1 MLAENAIRNHR
12 TEHRRKKSG
21 PPKTINNGRQ
31 LMIAIRR
38 VLKGFIK
45 LNAMAFCRVP
55 RMVLLNL
62 ARRGKTV
69 TVTAR

>member
-1 MLAENAIRNHR
+1 
-12 TEHRRKKSG
+12 
-21 PPKTINNGRQ
+21 
-31 LMIAIRR
+31 MIAIRR